1 MPKPIMSP
9 LSRRCVVAGLAAA
22 PVLVGSGLPARDAAA
37 QAAGMVNFVGWSAAV
52 DQVRAQITAF
62 ERATSLRVNYENFPW
77 AQYRTALVTRL
88 VGNAPIDVAWIS
100 DAWLPEFAEAG
111 WLAEIN
117 DMPQLMRYNAEA
129 AEYCT
134 QSMTYRGKQY
144 GLAYYGDHMSF
155 MYNTEILQRAG
166 IAAPPTTWEEV
177 VQQSLRIKQQGI
189 VEHPLL
195 LSLAA
200 DTWLIEFVSALTYAF
215 GGRMVDDQGN
225 AVMADANRGAV
236 RAARFLREAIAT
248 HRIVSPG
255 AVETPEINGLR
266 AIGSGQHAFGIV
278 PTYRIRALNDPSQAT
293 AAGKIRIALM
303 PKGGPDGTNATL
315 GWIRFYGMT
324 PGAKQDRAR
333 RERAA
338 RFMEFFGGRDTGG
351 NYSMQKL
358 LLTDVGLPSCALPVN
373 NDPEVSA
380 FWDRWAGGGAV
391 IAQQAMLARKKDT
404 ISPWFGE
411 WVETSN
417 QAWQAV
423 CLGRAEPEAGMRTAA
438 AKWTDLRRAFR

>member
-1 MPKPIMSP
+1 MPHHPGTV
-9 LSRRCVVAGLAAA
+9 SRRRALAALVAA
-22 PVLVGSGLPARDAAA
+22 PTLAKGLGAAPAAA
-37 QAAGMVNFVGWSAAV
+37 QPSGTVNFIGWSAAV
-52 DQVRAQITAF
+52 DQVRAQISAF
-62 ERATSLRVNYENFPW
+62 ERATSIRVNYENFPW
-77 AQYRTALVTRL
+77 AQFRTALVTRL
-88 VGNAPIDVAWIS
+88 LGNAPIDVSWIS

-117 DMPQLMRYNAEA
+117 DVPELMRYNAEA
-129 AEYCT
+129 AAYCT
-134 QSMTYRGKQY
+134 ESMTYRGKQY

-155 MYNTEILQRAG
+155 MYNIDLLERAG

-177 VQQSLRIKQQGI
+177 VQHSLRIKQQGL
-189 VEHPLL
+189 VEYPLL

-215 GGRMVDDQGN
+215 GGRMVDDAGA

-236 RAARFLREAIAT
+236 RAARFIREAIAT

-266 AIGSGQHAFGIV
+266 AMGSGQHAFGIV
-278 PTYRIRALNDPSQAT
+278 PTYRIRALNDPSQAS

-303 PKGGPDGTNATL
+303 PKGGPDGSNATL

-324 PGAKQDRAR
+324 PGAKADTARRAR
-333 RERAA
+333 AV
-338 RFMEFFGGRDTGG
+338 RFIEFFGGRDTAGA
-351 NYSMQKL
+351 YSMQKL
-358 LLTDVGLPSCALPVN
+358 LLTDLGLPSCAVPVN
-373 NDPEVSA
+373 DDPEVKT

-391 IAQQAMLARKKDT
+391 IAQQATLARKKDT

-438 AKWTDLRRAFR
+438 AKWTELRRAFR